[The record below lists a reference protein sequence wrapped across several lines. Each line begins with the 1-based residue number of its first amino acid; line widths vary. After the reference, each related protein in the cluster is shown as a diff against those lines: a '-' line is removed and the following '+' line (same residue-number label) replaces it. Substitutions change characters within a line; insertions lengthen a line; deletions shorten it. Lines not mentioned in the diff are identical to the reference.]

1 MAESIQAYYKKLIAR
16 QSDSIRK
23 YLIKYGLTEW
33 DMVSPTLTQKER
45 EYILKR
51 YREGIDFRAVSFFRK
66 IVTRAQMNEAAQ
78 KKEVVGGKY
87 SPKVRTD
94 KGEKQRK
101 ECVLS
106 LKQYN
111 ETRRTFIY
119 SQESKRLFEILFD
132 DLSIRAQNILLYND
146 LNCIEKLKPWIE
158 GEKNSFL
165 KYRNCGRRTSEELME
180 MVHSLRRKIVELS
193 THSSA
198 DSYMLCQE
206 RETIVQN
213 ESTTDNGI
221 SPNDNIL
228 TTDKDSAF
236 PFEEIIHFDKEE
248 QIILCAFKEE
258 YGHWPMAFVLFS
270 KIRSLLKPRE
280 FAAFEDRY
288 GIRKHKELT
297 RQWALQ
303 LFESANRK
311 LQSNSS
317 LKQLCDNV
325 EWRLYNVN
333 NILIPIFDNVDEN
346 PIWLEIE
353 TLITQE
359 KYFLNSCFNSIAP
372 AKGNYKKQLEL
383 LSHINL
389 STFKVF
395 LQFWGHVPL
404 WLKNNSIVPYCPQEK
419 KGYYDPLSPIVID
432 KRFASFNFSKSIAEI
447 GRLKKEKK
455 ANDIILSIEKYFVD
469 NEDYWI
475 RFVYLSKVDKASL
488 VSILKKLFRDI
499 CNVNIADDNLVFKA
513 NRVDFS
519 DKLYGILSIEGTR
532 LHRDELFKRLKKTCE
547 EQGVQCSFS
556 KSSQITTFLTKDP
569 RIIPY
574 GKSSYWG
581 LKEWGET
588 YGSIRELTLR
598 IMKESTE
605 PIHIDVLT
613 KLIMEIRPDSNEKSI
628 SSIIRQTTSTGELLL
643 FWGDYIGYPNAK
655 YIHEFILMPRSFD
668 EWLKAFKE
676 FVLNNKRYPS
686 NDKGF
691 EGFLNRWYQ
700 RAIKLTDL
708 SAEEILKFD
717 ALEKELTHYPHNT
730 IEYNFL
736 HKCNLYKKFV
746 EGNNRMLEE
755 TDDYDLF
762 RWFNSASLNYS
773 TFKDNRNRYF
783 SQLLQY
789 LSSKLY

>member
-1 MAESIQAYYKKLIAR
+1 
-16 QSDSIRK
+16 
-23 YLIKYGLTEW
+23 
-33 DMVSPTLTQKER
+33 MVSPTLTQKER

-78 KKEVVGGKY
+78 KIEVVSGKY

-132 DLSIRAQNILLYND
+132 DLSIRAQHTLLYND
-146 LNCIEKLKPWIE
+146 INSIEDLAPWIE
-158 GEKNSFL
+158 GKSNGFL
-165 KYRNCGRRTSEELME
+165 NYRNCGRRTSEELME
-180 MVHSLRRKIVELS
+180 MVRSLRKFVEFS
-193 THSSA
+193 AHPNA
-198 DSYMLCQE
+198 DSELLWQK
-206 RETIVQN
+206 REVLEQKKP
-213 ESTTDNGI
+213 TTDNSI

-317 LKQLCDNV
+317 LKQLCDNE

-395 LQFWGHVPL
+395 LQFWGLLPL
-404 WLKNNSIVPYCPQEK
+404 WQGKTCLVPYCPQEK

-447 GRLKKEKK
+447 GRLKKEKT

-469 NEDYWI
+469 NEDYWK
-475 RFVYLSKVDKASL
+475 RFVYLSEVDKASL
-488 VSILKKLFRDI
+488 VLILKKLFRDV
-499 CNVNIADDNLVFKA
+499 CNANIADDNLVFKA

-556 KSSQITTFLTKDP
+556 NSSQITTFLTKDP

-588 YGSIRELTLR
+588 YGSIRELALR
-598 IMKESTE
+598 MMKDSTE
-605 PIHIDVLT
+605 PIHIDALT
-613 KLIMEIRPDSNEKSI
+613 KLIMESRPDSNEKSI

-668 EWLKAFKE
+668 EWLKAFKD

-700 RAIKLTDL
+700 RAIKLTNL
-708 SAEEILKFD
+708 SAEEILNID